1 MTARRLQQLSLYAI
15 VWPIFLEQLL
25 QILLGNI
32 DTLMLSRYS
41 DQSVASVG
49 IANQFLNVAGL
60 VFSFITIGTGILANQ
75 MIGANR
81 QKEVGRILR

>member
-60 VFSFITIGTGILANQ
+60 AFGFITIGTGILANQ